1 MGTRLQKLLGY
12 GLSLTSKEYEEQIN
26 TPIQKFNKKH
36 GDEVSEA
43 YVDFVYN
50 KYKDNHQGKI
60 VPNSFYYVNSEK
72 LRKEITDKK
81 VKSYKCF
88 VSIETPTVY
97 SQDNPEVE
105 ENPEVVFLLVP
116 PFQVKSW
123 NRNDD
128 DIDYVQHFVSHN
140 EPVNKVTE
148 LTFSPYPYDGTV
160 MNLETGH
167 LYGSR
172 DHRMMINFYKENLKE
187 GTLTEERKE
196 GYDKFFQTN
205 FNMSAQKALNT
216 LTTSS
221 VPTDIQDLAEL
232 IGLTEPGVNFTHK
245 LKPMLAEHWS

>member
-12 GLSLTSKEYEEQIN
+12 GLSLTSKEYQEQIN
-26 TPIQKFNKKH
+26 APIEKFNKTH
-36 GDEVSEA
+36 GREVGKPYA
-43 YVDFVYN
+43 DFVYN
-50 KYKDNHQGKI
+50 KYKDNHKGKI
-60 VPNSFYYVNSEK
+60 VPTSFYLVGSEK
-72 LRKEITDKK
+72 LREKTTAKRVE
-81 VKSYKCF
+81 SYKCF
-88 VSIETPTVY
+88 VQIESATVY
-97 SQDNPEVE
+97 SQDNPEMQE
-105 ENPEVVFLLVP
+105 TPDVVFLLVP
-116 PFQVKSW
+116 PFEAKSW

-172 DHRMMINFYKENLKE
+172 DYRMMINFYKENLKE